1 MARRGVAARSGR
13 RCVAAAWLVDG
24 TPLPADRPRAP
35 VYWLPESIG
44 FVQLTVIDAQ
54 GRSAHSAVRL
64 SP

>member
-1 MARRGVAARSGR
+1 
-13 RCVAAAWLVDG
+13 VAAAWLVDG